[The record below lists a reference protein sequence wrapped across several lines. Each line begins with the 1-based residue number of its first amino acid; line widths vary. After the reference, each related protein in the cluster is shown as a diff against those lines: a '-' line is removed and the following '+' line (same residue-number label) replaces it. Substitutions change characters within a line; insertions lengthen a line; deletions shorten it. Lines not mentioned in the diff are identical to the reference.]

1 MGALCNE
8 NGLGS
13 FSTHSVYFVN
23 NFFIRVRAMSSTIVA
38 NGARLKVNDYVN
50 SLMILYILCLNT
62 NLLHQLRWLL
72 FCGLCG
78 FAFVV
83 CVSFV
88 DKMGVVYGATLQQSV
103 VSIGKRRQGCNIWKF

>member
-1 MGALCNE
+1 MGALCSE

-13 FSTHSVYFVN
+13 FSTHSVYFLN
-23 NFFIRVRAMSSTIVA
+23 NVFIRVRAMSITIVA
-38 NGARLKVNDYVN
+38 NGARLKVNEYVK

-62 NLLHQLRWLL
+62 NMLHQFLWLL

-103 VSIGKRRQGCNIWKF
+103 AAIGKRTQGCNIWKF

>member
-1 MGALCNE
+1 MGALCSE

-50 SLMILYILCLNT
+50 SLMIL
-62 NLLHQLRWLL
+62 
-72 FCGLCG
+72 
-78 FAFVV
+78 
-83 CVSFV
+83 
-88 DKMGVVYGATLQQSV
+88 
-103 VSIGKRRQGCNIWKF
+103 